1 MSKVVQLYN
10 LLETINKTPMFKK
23 IFKKEEVQY
32 TPKITQ
38 NEDWT
43 KDIRRSKKIGQEVE
57 QLTFFND
64 NKGINDINGTKQ
76 GLSKD
81 HLKILKN
88 CKDENSAIELMTILA
103 RSNKSKFKIAII
115 NPLVNIGYL
124 ELTIPES
131 PRSPIQ
137 KYRLTN
143 KFVRRRN
150 K

>member
-1 MSKVVQLYN
+1 
-10 LLETINKTPMFKK
+10 MFKK
-23 IFKKEEVQY
+23 IFKKEEAEY
-32 TPKITQ
+32 TPEISQ

-43 KDIRRSKKIGQEVE
+43 KDIRRSKKIGREVE
-57 QLTFFND
+57 QLTFLTD
-64 NKGINDINGTKQ
+64 NNSINETNGTKK

-88 CKDENSAIELMTILA
+88 CKDESSANELMTILK

-115 NPLVNIGYL
+115 NPLVKNGYL

>member
-1 MSKVVQLYN
+1 
-10 LLETINKTPMFKK
+10 MFKK

-32 TPKITQ
+32 TPEISQ

-43 KDIRRSKKIGQEVE
+43 KDIRRSKKIGREVE
-57 QLTFFND
+57 QLTFLTD
-64 NKGINDINGTKQ
+64 NNSTNETNGTKK

-88 CKDENSAIELMTILA
+88 CKDESSANELMTILK

-115 NPLVNIGYL
+115 NPLVNNGYL